1 MVITSAAG
9 VTGVLREQASEA
21 RAGSFTGQSSY
32 GTELRAGVASAEAN
46 VQPATLLSIDH
57 ASRSAGGQ
65 PPWRERV
72 GPDRCKFPPGPTVTP
87 ADRGTIGVPP
97 GGPGGP
103 VQGSRGPCPSD
114 GFGQY

>member
-1 MVITSAAG
+1 MRNLAA
-9 VTGVLREQASEA
+9 VLREQASET

-32 GTELRAGVASAEAN
+32 GTELRAGVASAESN

-72 GPDRCKFPPGPTVTP
+72 GGTPSEASTRPTVTP
-87 ADRGTIGVPP
+87 AGRGTIGVPP

-103 VQGSRGPCPSD
+103 GRASQALRPWD
-114 GFGQY
+114 GLEPW

>member
-1 MVITSAAG
+1 MTRNLAA
-9 VTGVLREQASEA
+9 VLREQASEA
-21 RAGSFTGQSSY
+21 RAGSFTAQSSY

-72 GPDRCKFPPGPTVTP
+72 GGTPSEASTRPTVTP
-87 ADRGTIGVPP
+87 AGRGTIGVPP

-103 VQGSRGPCPSD
+103 GRASQALRPWD
-114 GFGQY
+114 GLASW